1 MTWMTDNLQTHVH
14 VVLISVGFLSVSLTA
29 SWNGAYIWETAVSH
43 LHPEEMGQQK
53 VEEAEK
59 WGLKEN
65 IDSGI
70 NRNLQLN
77 EKKPI
82 HLWKKQRIEK
92 CL

>member
-1 MTWMTDNLQTHVH
+1 MTDNLQTHAH